1 MITCGRALTSG
12 TGAMDRVSSM
22 LSFVK
27 VVEKGGFSSAA
38 RELNLSTSMVTTH
51 VKSLEDRLGVRLLN
65 RTTRNVSLTEAGHAY
80 YDRCVQI
87 LSEIDDADEEV
98 QTLQAKPRGTLRLNV
113 SAAIPALIAPSVA
126 EFTALYD
133 GVSVHLN
140 MTSRMIDLVEDE
152 FDLSIRVLPVAESSL
167 IRRHLATFRFIAAAT
182 PEYIEKHGRPEHPSD
197 LAQHNC
203 LIFYDAAVGKGGK
216 EWNFTGPDGSFAVHV
231 HGSFETNSVHGLKA
245 AAMLG
250 QGLVLGPSFLMADE
264 LKSGSLVPLL
274 GEFLSTEN
282 SIDALYP
289 NREHLPTK
297 VRTFIEIVAKNFK
310 QINWDPCAHEMDRA
324 NKRAKGKV
332 LPMKKTRSSG
342 LTGRG

>member
-1 MITCGRALTSG
+1 
-12 TGAMDRVSSM
+12 MDRVSSM

-65 RTTRNVSLTEAGHAY
+65 RTTRNVSLTEAGHEY

-87 LSEIDDADEEV
+87 LSEMDDADEAV

-140 MTSRMIDLVEDE
+140 MTSRMIDLVEEE
-152 FDLSIRVLPVAESSL
+152 FDLAVRVLPIVADSSL

-182 PEYIEKHGRPEHPSD
+182 PEYIEQHGRPEHPSD

-203 LIFYDAAVGKGGK
+203 LIFYDASVGKGGK
-216 EWNFTGPDGSFAVHV
+216 EWNFKGPDGNFAVHV

-245 AAMLG
+245 ATMLG
-250 QGLVLGPSFLMADE
+250 QGLVLGPSFVMADE

-274 GEFLSTEN
+274 GEFLSSEY

-324 NKRAKGKV
+324 NKRAKELV
-332 LPMKKTRSSG
+332 VPMKKAPASG
-342 LTGRG
+342 LKRRG

>member
-1 MITCGRALTSG
+1 MVTCHLAFTSG
-12 TGAMDRVSSM
+12 PGAMDRVSSM
-22 LSFVK
+22 LAFVK

-38 RELNLSTSMVTTH
+38 RELNQSTSMITTH

-87 LSEIDDADEEV
+87 LSELDDADEVV

-113 SAAIPALIAPSVA
+113 SPAIPALIAPSVA

-140 MTSRMIDLVEDE
+140 MTSRMIDLVEEE
-152 FDLSIRVLPVAESSL
+152 FDLAIRVLPVAESTL

-182 PEYIEKHGRPEHPSD
+182 PEYIAKHGRPEHPSH
-197 LAQHNC
+197 LPQHNC

-231 HGSFETNSVHGLKA
+231 DGSFETNSVHGLKA

-264 LKSGSLVPLL
+264 FKSGALVPLL
-274 GEFLSTEN
+274 
-282 SIDALYP
+282 
-289 NREHLPTK
+289 
-297 VRTFIEIVAKNFK
+297 
-310 QINWDPCAHEMDRA
+310 
-324 NKRAKGKV
+324 
-332 LPMKKTRSSG
+332 
-342 LTGRG
+342 